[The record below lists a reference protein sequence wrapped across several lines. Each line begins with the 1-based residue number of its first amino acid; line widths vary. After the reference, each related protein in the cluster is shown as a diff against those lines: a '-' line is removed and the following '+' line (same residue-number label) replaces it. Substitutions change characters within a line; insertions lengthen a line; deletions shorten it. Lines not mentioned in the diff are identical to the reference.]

1 MHPAGYSQ
9 TCACA
14 QLTWLRRKTAR
25 RSADWKFHPYVC
37 TRLLLTRPDTTTSG
51 TFLVWQVSLQQ
62 CPVALREKS
71 RASSACQKLGICQ
84 TCCDRICLATH
95 CNQSDWQ
102 MDTNGQILSCCLL
115 RQHWNIGG
123 QRLPRL
129 RVAQGSAAVP
139 NSQRCKTYR
148 SILAGNPGIVFKFS
162 LRVIRFWLFLLFRL
176 HGFRD
181 FSHGFCLLL
190 LLCLFWP
197 PPPRPKHPYVFMGFT
212 ITLGAQ
218 HHQKRHVSHWFH
230 DSSTSTT
237 VPEHHAWCAFPCN
250 RRPN

>member
-1 MHPAGYSQ
+1 
-9 TCACA
+9 
-14 QLTWLRRKTAR
+14 
-25 RSADWKFHPYVC
+25 
-37 TRLLLTRPDTTTSG
+37 
-51 TFLVWQVSLQQ
+51 
-62 CPVALREKS
+62 
-71 RASSACQKLGICQ
+71 
-84 TCCDRICLATH
+84 
-95 CNQSDWQ
+95 

-190 LLCLFWP
+190 L
-197 PPPRPKHPYVFMGFT
+197 YVAFVPFLATTATTKTPLRFHG
-212 ITLGAQ
+212 
-218 HHQKRHVSHWFH
+218 FH
-230 DSSTSTT
+230 DYARSTT
-237 VPEHHAWCAFPCN
+237 PPKTPCLALISRQQYEHNSTRTPRLMCISL
-250 RRPN
+250 

>member
-71 RASSACQKLGICQ
+71 RTSSACQKLGICQ

-123 QRLPRL
+123 PKIATSQGSTGECSSAQFSEMQDVSFNFSRFNFSRESWNPFQIFLEGDSFLAFLALSPPWLPWFFSRFLPSVAFVPFLATTRHDQNTPTFSWVSRL
-129 RVAQGSAAVP
+129 R
-139 NSQRCKTYR
+139 
-148 SILAGNPGIVFKFS
+148 
-162 LRVIRFWLFLLFRL
+162 
-176 HGFRD
+176 
-181 FSHGFCLLL
+181 
-190 LLCLFWP
+190 
-197 PPPRPKHPYVFMGFT
+197 
-212 ITLGAQ
+212 
-218 HHQKRHVSHWFH
+218 
-230 DSSTSTT
+230 
-237 VPEHHAWCAFPCN
+237 
-250 RRPN
+250 